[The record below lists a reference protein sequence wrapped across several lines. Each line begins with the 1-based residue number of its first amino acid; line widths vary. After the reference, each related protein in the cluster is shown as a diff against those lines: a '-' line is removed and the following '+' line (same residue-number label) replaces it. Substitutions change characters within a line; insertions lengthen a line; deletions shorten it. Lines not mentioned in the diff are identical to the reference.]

1 VPGLQCANLTVSV
14 LKSQLQMYCGAMFD
28 LDDKTRYKTTNDVH
42 NFNKA
47 EIKRAKLLNACRQ
60 FMDTT
65 GDKRGLDQAL
75 MLRTLSCS
83 RLRRGRSSGH
93 ANVLL
98 GHGVV
103 LRHCPN
109 SGSHRTRGA
118 PVIP

>member
-1 VPGLQCANLTVSV
+1 MLAARS
-14 LKSQLQMYCGAMFD
+14 
-28 LDDKTRYKTTNDVH
+28 KTTNDVH
-42 NFNKA
+42 IFNKA
-47 EIKRAKLLNACRQ
+47 KIKRAKLLNACRQ

-65 GDKRGLDQAL
+65 GDKRDFDQAL